1 MHTVSAPNSLSMLWL
16 IPQYVIMTL
25 GEVMYSVTGLEF
37 SYSQAPESMKSVLQA
52 CWQLTVAIG
61 NLIVVIVATTKL
73 FDSQAYEFFLFAG
86 IMFVDMF
93 LFMYLAWRYIPAEKF
108 IEDEDLTPA
117 IEEVKP
123 NIAAYDNPSYKDD

>member
-1 MHTVSAPNSLSMLWL
+1 
-16 IPQYVIMTL
+16 MTL